1 MSRLS
6 WFGFGL
12 AVFFP
17 QASVLPFLFSSFWV
31 PDLWLTAMILT
42 GVIYRPQ
49 DMIVMAMAAGMIQ
62 DLVMGNFFGLH
73 LFPYLAVAFV
83 MTLGGREKYNR
94 QWFVSMTAVMGGT
107 CLYILAA
114 AAVIWAA
121 GGHIWP
127 VPYLLHQGIPLI
139 MMNGTAAVVMHYVL
153 WELKHERESRW

>member
-12 AVFFP
+12 AVFFL

-73 LFPYLAVAFV
+73 LFSLS
-83 MTLGGREKYNR
+83 GGC
-94 QWFVSMTAVMGGT
+94 F
-107 CLYILAA
+107 CDD
-114 AAVIWAA
+114 A
-121 GGHIWP
+121 GRKRKI
-127 VPYLLHQGIPLI
+127 
-139 MMNGTAAVVMHYVL
+139 
-153 WELKHERESRW
+153 

>member
-1 MSRLS
+1 
-6 WFGFGL
+6 
-12 AVFFP
+12 
-17 QASVLPFLFSSFWV
+17 
-31 PDLWLTAMILT
+31 MILT

-73 LFPYLAVAFV
+73 LFPYLVVAFV

-121 GGHIWP
+121 GGHICLCLP
-127 VPYLLHQGIPLI
+127 SASGNSPDHDERHGGCRYALCAVGIK
-139 MMNGTAAVVMHYVL
+139 A
-153 WELKHERESRW
+153 